1 MSSDVFSTGEEEY
14 RKLAVTFNAATV
26 THAELLGIP
35 AALVTENT
43 TRLAAFTAACK
54 AADAPNAGRLDQEDH
69 REKREAL
76 TQNMRKIKKA
86 YLDADP
92 LGMVTPEILMD
103 FGLEK
108 KDSTRSDI
116 PDPADTVPFTLES
129 GGYLQI
135 VVRHPARPKGYNGAV
150 AFIKVGGPAP
160 KSHKK
165 MTNTKLLTRPVETLF
180 FEETQL
186 GETVYITLCWQNEK
200 GRLGPP
206 APIQS
211 HVIA

>member
-1 MSSDVFSTGEEEY
+1 MSYDVFSTGEEEY

-26 THAELLGIP
+26 THANLLGIP
-35 AALVTENT
+35 AALVTDNT
-43 TRLAAFTAACK
+43 AKLAAYTAACK
-54 AADAPNAGRLDQEDH
+54 SADAPNAGRLDREDH
-69 REKREAL
+69 KEKREDL
-76 TQNMRKIKKA
+76 TRNMRKIKGA

-92 LGMVTPEILMD
+92 LDMVTTEIMLD

-108 KDSTRSDI
+108 KDTTRTDI
-116 PDPADTVPFTLES
+116 PDPSDVVPFTLES

-135 VVRHPARPKGYNGAV
+135 IVRHPARPAGYNGAV
-150 AFIKVGGPAP
+150 AFIKVGGAAP
-160 KSHKK
+160 KTHKE
-165 MTNTKLLTRPVETLF
+165 MTSTKLITRPVETLT

-186 GETVYITLCWQNEK
+186 GETLYITLCWQNEK